1 MELVD
6 EVLVECRRGERRV
19 RVLPARVVVFF
30 VLAMTLFPER
40 GYAGVWRALCCSV
53 RGVGVPSAAALRQAR
68 ARLGEAPVRMLFDR
82 LRGPVAPV
90 ATPGVWWR
98 GLRLVAWDGSTLDL
112 ADEAA
117 VRKEFGAPVH
127 GSGREGAPQMAFALT
142 IECGTRA
149 VMDAVFGHCRTSES
163 ALVERMLGALAPG
176 MLLLADRRFIG
187 LGLWRSARQTGAHLL
202 WRATATLAPTV
213 IAHLPDGSY
222 LAMRRGHK
230 HERHLREM
238 VRIIEAT
245 ITVTLADGTTRHQTY
260 KLMTTL
266 LDHRTHPA
274 ADLVACYHQRWE
286 IETALYGLKAIHK
299 GSLRP
304 LRSRTVPGIVQEF
317 YALLLTHHLL
327 RRLACHAALD
337 TGLDPDQISF
347 TTTLHTTRDTIITH
361 TAPSPATPPRTG
373 PTPSPCS
380 PTGPCPQPDAQGPA
394 HASKTVPKSATPSD
408 KHTPTPNPKPP
419 ATPSPS
425 AAP

>member
-1 MELVD
+1 
-6 EVLVECRRGERRV
+6 
-19 RVLPARVVVFF
+19 
-30 VLAMTLFPER
+30 MTLFPER

-347 TTTLHTTRDTIITH
+347 TTTLHTTRDTIITAH
-361 TAPSPATPPRTG
+361 GTQPRHAPQDWAYTLTMLTNRPMPATRRPRT
-373 PTPSPCS
+373 SPRVKNR
-380 PTGPCPQPDAQGPA
+380 PKVRYPFRQTHPD
-394 HASKTVPKSATPSD
+394 
-408 KHTPTPNPKPP
+408 PKPKT
-419 ATPSPS
+419 ASYTITIRSPLTLTL
-425 AAP
+425 AA